1 MMLEHIEIKDFRG
14 IAYLSL
20 PFKQVMLLIGEN
32 TWGKSS
38 LLDALSL
45 SLSPQ
50 AMDYRFTS
58 RDFFLTRDN
67 SPAPRCHIL
76 LTLTFGAEADA
87 LPDSLKTLLTETS
100 GGGRVLRYGVY
111 AVLEE
116 GQPRQYCQ
124 FPDRSDLS
132 ETEASNAAE
141 SLRRLFPVLRLRD
154 ARFNARQPGSHRR
167 LADATYA
174 SETAEQLTTL
184 SDRFADP
191 VRGVSASLIR
201 QALETLYQ
209 LADHY
214 FRIQRSAVPVDSQEV
229 ASLRNDLPWQ
239 QLSNLSRRI
248 AAMPESERDPWLLE
262 LFSAVLQPQPTNIL
276 SDRARPILLLE
287 DPETRL
293 HPRMLSVTWEF
304 LSLLPLQKIVTT
316 NSAELLSMV
325 TLESICRLD
334 RGRQST
340 TSRQLSAGQL
350 PSDELRKI
358 TFHIQVNRPSA
369 LFARCWLLVE
379 GETEV
384 WMINELARQSGL
396 SLTSEGICVVEFAQ
410 AGLKPLLKYARLMGI
425 PWHVLT
431 DGDEAGNKYAAVA
444 QSQLAEQ
451 QQVRHHLTRFPAKDI
466 EHYFYRQGFA
476 DIYRQ
481 IAGLSPEAG
490 VNMHRVITRAIQRS
504 SKPSLAIAVASA
516 VADRGVQSIPMLLRK
531 MLGRVRGLAQGKH
544 P

>member
-1 MMLEHIEIKDFRG
+1 M
-14 IAYLSL
+14 
-20 PFKQVMLLIGEN
+20 
-32 TWGKSS
+32 
-38 LLDALSL
+38 
-45 SLSPQ
+45 
-50 AMDYRFTS
+50 
-58 RDFFLTRDN
+58 
-67 SPAPRCHIL
+67 
-76 LTLTFGAEADA
+76 
-87 LPDSLKTLLTETS
+87 
-100 GGGRVLRYGVY
+100 
-111 AVLEE
+111 
-116 GQPRQYCQ
+116 
-124 FPDRSDLS
+124 
-132 ETEASNAAE
+132 
-141 SLRRLFPVLRLRD
+141 
-154 ARFNARQPGSHRR
+154 
-167 LADATYA
+167 
-174 SETAEQLTTL
+174 
-184 SDRFADP
+184 
-191 VRGVSASLIR
+191 
-201 QALETLYQ
+201 
-209 LADHY
+209 
-214 FRIQRSAVPVDSQEV
+214 
-229 ASLRNDLPWQ
+229 
-239 QLSNLSRRI
+239 
-248 AAMPESERDPWLLE
+248 
-262 LFSAVLQPQPTNIL
+262 
-276 SDRARPILLLE
+276 
-287 DPETRL
+287 
-293 HPRMLSVTWEF
+293 TWEF